1 MIWVKTVFKNI
12 SKTYLHFDN
21 GVSKGVFK
29 VRDKTL
35 LKGLEINIVSCTSLT
50 ITVCTTL
57 SHVTQTISDTVIW
70 NYWNNG
76 HHRPT
81 AVAVNSNVYNATC
94 N

>member
-1 MIWVKTVFKNI
+1 MVSPKRIFILSGEFK
-12 SKTYLHFDN
+12 K
-21 GVSKGVFK
+21 VSLKYK
-29 VRDKTL
+29 IKTL
-35 LKGLEINIVSCTSLT
+35 LKGLEDTIINVVSCTSLT

-57 SHVTQTISDTVIW
+57 SHVTQTMSDTVIW